1 MISQKGDEIA
11 HHIAM
16 DRVKGFIM
24 LAILVDTDTYFTNI
38 TLNFAQNFQA
48 PNEPG

>member
-16 DRVKGFIM
+16 ARVKGCMI
-24 LAILVDTDTYFTNI
+24 LPILVDTDTYFTDI
-38 TLNFAQNFQA
+38 TLNFDQNFQA